1 MASVDLLGKRAI
13 LGMKSQRS
21 ILRSTAVRLHHIHY
35 LLAKL
40 QIFIENELLF
50 SIFLSQNIE
59 IILLMGQNRAKKLKS
74 GGNISMKPD
83 ADIVMR
89 KLAQNPS
96 FCGLQKLNT
105 LNLYSFCPSQ
115 NPRRHFSTV

>member
-21 ILRSTAVRLHHIHY
+21 ILQSTAVRLHHIHY

-40 QIFIENELLF
+40 QIFIELLF
-50 SIFLSQNIE
+50 SIFLPQNIE

-89 KLAQNPS
+89 KLAQTPS